1 MNGKVDFIQDNWGKR
16 GEYPLSEDWIGISC
30 FRVYG
35 PYEADPKIESN
46 EVREAL
52 TDYDFVGNERS
63 GEMLLNLVPPQSIR
77 GVFVEDN
84 QATIRILENG
94 KSPTFR
100 HTDKTQRVNLS
111 WLEEQFKRKWYKMVH
126 CPSILQAA
134 DIMTKPLPISEKWKF
149 ATALFSHVKVDAKG
163 KTIEPNSPVASS
175 QPSQAASA
183 TRDNS
188 TGEPGAGLKPSRLTV
203 EVCCSPDSKLSDCS
217 RPASKGCV
225 VYQFTEDYSLLS
237 EENRAE
243 LAHKVNQ
250 FPKSKKVLFWLS
262 LPCTGGTTWS
272 YVNMKHPTAKMKE
285 VRKLWKLWEA
295 TCKFIDLIARDF
307 DIALEWPTGCRYWKS
322 KKIRRFL
329 EANMMEKY
337 NFHGCMLGTM
347 NHDGIAIKKP
357 WTVATSIP
365 EIGHSLAKYQ
375 CDGLHDHVAGRGT
388 DLKATE
394 LYTWCFVDTVHA
406 ALQQSSSVSKLV
418 LPCLRVCPTMSL
430 AIPSYVPASQTDAE
444 KVVEGIVGQARVQAY
459 ELSKYWERRLID
471 LRFGALAT
479 AFEDSTEGFEMLGG
493 SQQPIP
499 DLIEKQPSPL
509 TLITL
514 SVRTLR
520 FETS

>member
-1 MNGKVDFIQDNWGKR
+1 MELCEHETPHSK
-16 GEYPLSEDWIGISC
+16 
-30 FRVYG
+30 
-35 PYEADPKIESN
+35 N
-46 EVREAL
+46 EGSTKAL
-52 TDYDFVGNERS
+52 
-63 GEMLLNLVPPQSIR
+63 
-77 GVFVEDN
+77 
-84 QATIRILENG
+84 
-94 KSPTFR
+94 
-100 HTDKTQRVNLS
+100 
-111 WLEEQFKRKWYKMVH
+111 
-126 CPSILQAA
+126 
-134 DIMTKPLPISEKWKF
+134 
-149 ATALFSHVKVDAKG
+149 
-163 KTIEPNSPVASS
+163 
-175 QPSQAASA
+175 
-183 TRDNS
+183 
-188 TGEPGAGLKPSRLTV
+188 
-203 EVCCSPDSKLSDCS
+203 EVI
-217 RPASKGCV
+217 
-225 VYQFTEDYSLLS
+225 
-237 EENRAE
+237 
-243 LAHKVNQ
+243 
-250 FPKSKKVLFWLS
+250 
-262 LPCTGGTTWS
+262 
-272 YVNMKHPTAKMKE
+272 
-285 VRKLWKLWEA
+285 WEA

-394 LYTWCFVDTVHA
+394 LYTWRFVDTVHA
-406 ALQQSSSVSKLV
+406 ALQQSSSVSKLA